1 VEYQAI
7 VDAGLVLQIDD
18 PFLTDIFV
26 DPTLDH
32 DGRHRRAAMYVELSY
47 WPEQVRSD
55 CSAYGEYKSLY
66 DDGLVGLLGVLFPP
80 EGEQGPGPDGELVYR
95 EAFGSVPVTSWTTMA

>member
-1 VEYQAI
+1 
-7 VDAGLVLQIDD
+7 
-18 PFLTDIFV
+18 
-26 DPTLDH
+26 
-32 DGRHRRAAMYVELSY
+32 MYVELSY

-55 CSAYGEYKSLY
+55 RSAYGEYKSLY